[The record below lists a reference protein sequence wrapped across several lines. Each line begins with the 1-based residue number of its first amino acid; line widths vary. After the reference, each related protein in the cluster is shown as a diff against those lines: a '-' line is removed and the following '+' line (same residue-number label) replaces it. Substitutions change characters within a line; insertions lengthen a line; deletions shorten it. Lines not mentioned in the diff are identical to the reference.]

1 MRLMITSMRN
11 EAPFVLEWIAY
22 HRLIGFTDFLVY
34 TNDCDDGTD
43 ALLDRLA
50 ELKVLTHL
58 PNPRR
63 GRKAVQWQ
71 ALSRARNHRL
81 TKRAEWIMVADVD
94 EFLVI
99 HAGGGRLD
107 DLFAAVPGAQ
117 GFAVPWRMF
126 GSSGRLRF
134 EPGLV
139 IEQFQRAAPEQM
151 LWPMRA
157 GQFKSLFRKDPRFA
171 RLGVHRP
178 VTEGGKAVTEGW
190 GGRALAS
197 RSAAE
202 AVLANFPEHARV
214 EISYDPTD
222 PTRIALP
229 EAEAPADPLL
239 MVAVA
244 CLCLAA
250 LTLVW
255 TLF

>member
-139 IEQFQRAAPEQM
+139 IEQFQRAA
-151 LWPMRA
+151 
-157 GQFKSLFRKDPRFA
+157 LFGLAQADVDGGDSQGVLQEAVADFVQPTA
-171 RLGVHRP
+171 RQIGVQQ
-178 VTEGGKAVTEGW
+178 AV
-190 GGRALAS
+190 AD
-197 RSAAE
+197 AAE
-202 AVLANFPEHARV
+202 AV
-214 EISYDPTD
+214 D
-222 PTRIALP
+222 
-229 EAEAPADPLL
+229 
-239 MVAVA
+239 VA
-244 CLCLAA
+244 
-250 LTLVW
+250 
-255 TLF
+255 